1 MSEKRLSHEEYL
13 ACALYQFAS
22 ENPLGTF
29 ESQEILNK
37 LKPIEISDTTSRSFF
52 HVCAVLWSQ
61 NLAVDLGSIVSGA
74 KEFNVTAEQVMILS
88 DSQYTTSSWEY
99 HLQELVEIIQKTA
112 LLGGLKREISES
124 GTKTS
129 VEMKVALE
137 GLVLDNQIEADSLV
151 KIEDVE
157 EELFGEKKTTI
168 PTCVDSLDNALGG
181 GFAEGQ
187 MVVIACRPGH
197 GKTSFASQIV
207 VSRIKEKQRSII
219 FNMEM
224 GGTSI
229 YTRIIAQNSGMALG
243 YIENCR
249 SIGAQAVNNVMQQ
262 WNLVKNEITIHS
274 KGSMSISDLK
284 QGIQADIFKCEREG
298 LSRPSMVIVDY
309 LHLLKSDIGGDNLN
323 ARIGA
328 LSRGLKELAINLKVC
343 IVVLSQMSRD
353 IEKREDQSPKL
364 SDLRDSGAIEAD
376 ANKIIFIN
384 RPSMFSSQKEERNE
398 EGQYSELIVEK
409 NREGAIGSVP
419 TSFFPKS
426 GRWI

>member
-1 MSEKRLSHEEYL
+1 MSEKRISHEQYL
-13 ACALYQFAS
+13 ACALYQFAG

-37 LKPIEISDTTSRSFF
+37 LKPIEISDTLSRSFF
-52 HVCAVLWSQ
+52 HVCASLWAQ
-61 NLAVDLGSIVSGA
+61 NLAVDLGSIISGV
-74 KEFNVTAEQVMILS
+74 KEFQIGAEKVMFLS
-88 DSQYTTSSWEY
+88 DMHYTTSSWEY
-99 HLQELVEIIQKTA
+99 HLQELTEIIQKTA
-112 LLGGLKREISES
+112 LLSGLKRELSES
-124 GTKTS
+124 GTKTAS
-129 VEMKVALE
+129 EIKSTLE
-137 GLVLDNQIEADSLV
+137 SLVSDNEIEADSLV
-151 KIEDVE
+151 KVEDVE
-157 EELFGEKKTTI
+157 EELFGEKKTVI
-168 PTCVDSLDNALGG
+168 PTCVDALDAALGG

-207 VSRIKEKQRSII
+207 VSRMKEQLRSII

-229 YTRIIAQNSGMALG
+229 YTRLIAQNSGMALG

-249 SIGAQAVNNVMQQ
+249 SLGPQAVDNVMQQ
-262 WNLVKNEITIHS
+262 WNLVKNKVTIHS

-298 LSRPSMVIVDY
+298 LSRPSLVIVDY

-343 IVVLSQMSRD
+343 ITVLSQMSRD

-384 RPSMFSSQKEERNE
+384 RPAMFSSEKVERNQ

-426 GRWI
+426 GRWT